1 MNKAAVSAAAG
12 ALLYTGGGFLSASSC
27 LRTVPRRPFQP
38 TSSVFPAVWGT
49 LFLLSGLAAGVAAA
63 RRQWVLLGLFVLLF
77 VFEVAW
83 SPVYCSHPDKRWAAW
98 LIIPIIALALGVAVH
113 GDAGG
118 LAKAAGVSTVAWCVF
133 AQQLLTTGPVRIS

>member
-1 MNKAAVSAAAG
+1 M
-12 ALLYTGGGFLSASSC
+12 
-27 LRTVPRRPFQP
+27 
-38 TSSVFPAVWGT
+38 
-49 LFLLSGLAAGVAAA
+49 
-63 RRQWVLLGLFVLLF
+63 LLGLFVLLF

-83 SPVYCSHPDKRWAAW
+83 SPVYCSQPDKRWAAW

-118 LAKAAGVSTVAWCVF
+118 LAKAAGVSTAAWCVF